1 MPDLSLRREAQRIR
15 IYIGESDRWRGKPL
29 HFVVLD
35 ILKSKGIAG
44 ATVVRGMAG
53 FGAHSHIHAT
63 FNDVLSQDLP
73 LVIEVVDSP
82 EKISQALDI
91 ISPMIREGLITL
103 EDVQVVKYTHRFL
116 NPLPADRLVSEV
128 MTREVIALKPDMP
141 VYQAWQMMVENK
153 IKAMP
158 VVDQRNHCI
167 GILTDEDLIER
178 AGIQERL
185 SIAIRMDEDILK
197 KEISALEKL
206 SMTVREVMTKPA
218 ITVRETDTLAVATA
232 LLIKAELKR
241 LPVVDAQDQLT
252 GMLSRLDILRQVVD
266 APRPKPS
273 TPLPVGAVKILREI
287 MSPDVPTVNQDDDLT
302 VIIEKFSQNEVHRL
316 IVVDSANKAVG
327 LISDSDVVA
336 RIQPSRQRGILDA
349 LRRRGRPSQGKET
362 AYDLMSAR
370 PLTVSP
376 DMPVVDAIQKMLV
389 ESRKWLVIVNEAGR
403 PLGLVD
409 RQMLLEAVGGVI

>member
-1 MPDLSLRREAQRIR
+1 MPDLSLQKEAQRLR

-29 HFVVLD
+29 HLVLLD
-35 ILKSKGIAG
+35 ILKGKGIAG
-44 ATVVRGMAG
+44 ATVVRGVAG

-73 LVIEVVDSP
+73 LVIEVVDNS
-82 EKISQALDI
+82 EKISQALDV

-103 EDVQVVKYTHRFL
+103 EAVQVVKYTHRFL

-128 MTREVIALKPDMP
+128 MTREVVTLAPDTP
-141 VYQAWQMMVENK
+141 VYQAWRMMIENK

-158 VVDQRNHCI
+158 VVDQKNHCV

-197 KEISALEKL
+197 GEISALEKL
-206 SMTVREVMTKPA
+206 SMTVREVMTRPA

-241 LPVVDAQDQLT
+241 LPVVDAKDRLT

-266 APRPKPS
+266 APRPKPA

-287 MSPDVPTVNQDDDLT
+287 MSPEVPTVNQDDDLT
-302 VIIEKFSQNEVHRL
+302 VIIEKFSQSDVHRL
-316 IVVDSANKAVG
+316 IVVDSANRAVG

-336 RIQPSRQRGILDA
+336 RIQPSRQRGVLNA
-349 LRRRGRPSQGKET
+349 LRRRGKPSQGKET
-362 AYDLMSAR
+362 AYDLMSPR
-370 PLTVSP
+370 PLTAPP
-376 DMPVVDAIQKMLV
+376 DMLVVDAIQKMLV
-389 ESRKWLVIVNEAGR
+389 EARKWRVIVNEAGC
-403 PLGLVD
+403 PLGLGD
-409 RQMLLEAVGGVI
+409 RQMLLEALGG

>member
-1 MPDLSLRREAQRIR
+1 MPDLSLQKEAQRLR

-29 HFVVLD
+29 HLVLLD
-35 ILKSKGIAG
+35 ILKGKGIAG
-44 ATVVRGMAG
+44 ATVVRGVAG

-73 LVIEVVDSP
+73 LVIEVVDNS
-82 EKISQALDI
+82 EKISQALDV

-103 EDVQVVKYTHRFL
+103 EAVQVVKYTHRFL

-128 MTREVIALKPDMP
+128 MTREVVTLAPDTP
-141 VYQAWQMMVENK
+141 VYQAWRMMIENK

-158 VVDQRNHCI
+158 VVDQKNHCV

-197 KEISALEKL
+197 GEISALEKL
-206 SMTVREVMTKPA
+206 SMTVREVMTRPA

-241 LPVVDAQDQLT
+241 LPVVDAKDRLT

-266 APRPKPS
+266 APRPKPA

-287 MSPDVPTVNQDDDLT
+287 MSPEVPTVNQDDDLT
-302 VIIEKFSQNEVHRL
+302 VIIEKFSQSDVHRL
-316 IVVDSANKAVG
+316 IVVDSANRAVG

-336 RIQPSRQRGILDA
+336 RIQPSRQRGVLNA
-349 LRRRGRPSQGKET
+349 LRRRGKPSQGKET
-362 AYDLMSAR
+362 AYDLMSPR
-370 PLTVSP
+370 PLTAPP
-376 DMPVVDAIQKMLV
+376 DMLVVDAIQKMLV
-389 ESRKWLVIVNEAGR
+389 ESRKWLVIVNEAGC

-409 RQMLLEAVGGVI
+409 RQMLLEALGG

>member
-1 MPDLSLRREAQRIR
+1 MPDLSLQKKAQRMR

-29 HFVVLD
+29 HLVLLD
-35 ILKSKGIAG
+35 ILKGKGIAG
-44 ATVVRGMAG
+44 ATVVRGVAG
-53 FGAHSHIHAT
+53 FGAHFHIHAT

-73 LVIEVVDSP
+73 LVIDVVDSP
-82 EKISQALDI
+82 EKISQALDVV
-91 ISPMIREGLITL
+91 SPMIREGLITL

-128 MTREVIALKPDMP
+128 MTREVVSLTPEMP
-141 VYQAWQMMVENK
+141 VYRAWQMMIENK

-158 VVDQRNHCI
+158 VIDQASRCV

-185 SIAIRMDEDILK
+185 SIAVRMDSEIIK

-206 SMTVREVMTKPA
+206 PMIVGDVMTKPVV
-218 ITVRETDTLAVATA
+218 TVKETDPLAVAAA

-241 LPVVDAQDQLT
+241 LPVVNAEGQLL
-252 GMLSRLDILRQVVD
+252 GMLSRLDVLRQVVN

-273 TPLPVGAVKILREI
+273 TPLSVGAVKTLRDI
-287 MSPDVPTVNQDDDLT
+287 MSPDVPIINQDDDLT
-302 VIIEKFSQNEVHRL
+302 DIIEKFSQSDWQRL
-316 IVVDSANKAVG
+316 VVVDSENKAIG

-349 LRRRGRPSQGKET
+349 LRQRGKPSQGKET
-362 AYDLMSAR
+362 AYDLMSPR
-370 PLTVSP
+370 PLTALP
-376 DMPVVDAIQKMLV
+376 DLPVVDAIQKMLV
-389 ESRKWLVIVNEAGR
+389 ESRKWLVIVNEAGC

-409 RQMLLEAVGGVI
+409 RQILLEAVGGVT